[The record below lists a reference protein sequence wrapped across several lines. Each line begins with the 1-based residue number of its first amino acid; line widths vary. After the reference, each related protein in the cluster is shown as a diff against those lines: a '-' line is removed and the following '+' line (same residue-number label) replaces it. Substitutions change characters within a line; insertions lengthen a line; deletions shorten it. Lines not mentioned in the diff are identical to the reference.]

1 MLVIYSAL
9 IFVILIVILSAL
21 RTRLVFE
28 LSGTSL
34 LLFGTPR
41 PGIIFYSIL
50 VLPGTVIHELSHWL
64 IAEILQVRTGEIV
77 ILPELASEGKEERL
91 GSVQTE
97 RTDPLRGF
105 LIGIAPFLTGL
116 LILVTLGRLFSIG
129 WFEHWAWWQLTLIV
143 YGIVVMGDSML
154 ISRSDRR
161 TWPIII
167 VFIIL
172 IFIVLVRMRIT
183 PSSTIYDLSSTILT
197 SLNLILGVTAAAN
210 LVMIGGSYGTRRL
223 VESLTKK
230 RIMQKKG
237 RSL

>member
-34 LLFGTPR
+34 LLFDTPR
-41 PGIIFYSIL
+41 PGIILYSVL

-64 IAEILQVRTGEIV
+64 VAEILQVRTGEIV
-77 ILPELASEGKEERL
+77 ILPELTGGDGEERL

-129 WFEHWAWWQLTLIV
+129 W
-143 YGIVVMGDSML
+143 
-154 ISRSDRR
+154 
-161 TWPIII
+161 
-167 VFIIL
+167 
-172 IFIVLVRMRIT
+172 FIVLVRMRIT

>member
-34 LLFGTPR
+34 LLFGTSR

-172 IFIVLVRMRIT
+172 IFIVLARMRIT

>member
-154 ISRSDRR
+154 ISLRPSDSFGPQHACPGRR
-161 TWPIII
+161 RHQPTCHSSVRGACLTVLWRAGAEEAREKAVVGGQQGGIRDQGERGH
-167 VFIIL
+167 
-172 IFIVLVRMRIT
+172 IFRENGV
-183 PSSTIYDLSSTILT
+183 T
-197 SLNLILGVTAAAN
+197 SLGRT
-210 LVMIGGSYGTRRL
+210 GSHL
-223 VESLTKK
+223 
-230 RIMQKKG
+230 
-237 RSL
+237 